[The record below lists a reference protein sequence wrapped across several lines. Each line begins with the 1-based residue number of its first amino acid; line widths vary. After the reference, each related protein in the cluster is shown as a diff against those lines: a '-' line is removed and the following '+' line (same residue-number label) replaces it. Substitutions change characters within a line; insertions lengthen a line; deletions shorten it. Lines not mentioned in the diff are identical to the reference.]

1 MWLILYIGFERSKIC
16 MYRLKVY
23 RKILCE
29 NINFEYDCYFIYY
42 CGIRRIKNFILVII
56 YENILRER
64 ERCNVYYFFFFF
76 VR

>member
-1 MWLILYIGFERSKIC
+1 

-23 RKILCE
+23 RKIWCE

-42 CGIRRIKNFILVII
+42 RGIRRIKNFTLVII

-64 ERCNVYYFFFFF
+64 DREM
-76 VR
+76 